1 MCNRKEPIFCL
12 SKRSVQTVI
21 EFSVAKRM
29 TQKEKGIL
37 SNFHLQWMVRLS
49 MLAKDFTFHTLND
62 KVYDQKWRPKIQ
74 IGQY

>member
-1 MCNRKEPIFCL
+1 MNIPCIIERSQYSVFL
-12 SKRSVQTVI
+12 SVVQTVI
-21 EFSVAKRM
+21 EFSVAKSM

-62 KVYDQKWRPKIQ
+62 KVYDQ
-74 IGQY
+74 